1 MLAVIACL
9 GGVLVILIVSEI
21 LWKKNILKGEYNR
34 KFVHIAVGIFVASW
48 PWIISWRSI
57 QFIALAMLAVNFF
70 DRRPIFHSNSPVH
83 RKTYGNLFYALAIF
97 LCSLL
102 TDQKI
107 FFALAILHMSLADGL
122 AAIVGESLHKK
133 WGYKVFHY
141 TKTVV
146 GTMTFWLTSLYI
158 LGGGLI
164 LAHDLIGYK
173 QYAILL
179 LLLPPL
185 LVFLENIGGFWGTD
199 NLLVPL
205 AVLFT
210 LELAQSLSI

>member
-1 MLAVIACL
+1 MLTVIACL
-9 GGVLVILIVSEI
+9 AGVLAILVVSEI
-21 LWKKNILKGEYNR
+21 LWKNKILTGEYNR
-34 KFVHIAVGIFVASW
+34 KFVHITVGVFVAFW
-48 PWIISWRSI
+48 PWLISWRAI
-57 QFIALAMLAVNFF
+57 QVVALLMLAVNFF
-70 DRRPIFHSNSPVH
+70 DRRPIFRSNSPVH

-97 LCSLL
+97 LCSIL

-122 AAIVGESLHKK
+122 AAIVGEKLHKK

-158 LGGGLI
+158 LGGGI
-164 LAHDLIGYK
+164 IFAHNLIGYK

-185 LVFLENIGGFWGTD
+185 LVFLENVGGYLGTD

-205 AVLFT
+205 AVLFV
-210 LELAQSLSI
+210 LELAQSL